1 MQKLRFNKTNIEN
14 IEAKESRFKIYS
26 DECKGL
32 YVDVFPSGKKTYR
45 VLYKL
50 NYRNFHYTIGVH
62 PEINRCTNMV
72 LKCLLLLTRNA
83 TIGGLK
89 NTKLTILIAV

>member
-45 VLYKL
+45 VLYKI
-50 NYRNFHYTIGVH
+50 NYRNFHYTIG
-62 PEINRCTNMV
+62 
-72 LKCLLLLTRNA
+72 
-83 TIGGLK
+83 G
-89 NTKLTILIAV
+89 

>member
-32 YVDVFPSGKKTYR
+32 YLDVFPSGKKTYR

-50 NYRNFHYTIGVH
+50 N
-62 PEINRCTNMV
+62 
-72 LKCLLLLTRNA
+72 
-83 TIGGLK
+83 
-89 NTKLTILIAV
+89 

>member
-32 YVDVFPSGKKTYR
+32 YADVFPSNYNLIHYIFFF
-45 VLYKL
+45 LYPNL
-50 NYRNFHYTIGVH
+50 A
-62 PEINRCTNMV
+62 E
-72 LKCLLLLTRNA
+72 
-83 TIGGLK
+83 
-89 NTKLTILIAV
+89 

>member
-32 YVDVFPSGKKTYR
+32 YVDVFPSGHYMMFI
-45 VLYKL
+45 
-50 NYRNFHYTIGVH
+50 NF
-62 PEINRCTNMV
+62 RC
-72 LKCLLLLTRNA
+72 L
-83 TIGGLK
+83 
-89 NTKLTILIAV
+89 